1 MGKDLRRIIRIV
13 EVPIYLLTLAIGCL
27 NEGSTFFGLL
37 LLAISVFRLCK
48 MIKRVKKVRLRR
60 KTYGSQ

>member
-37 LLAISVFRLCK
+37 LLTISVFRLWTNHITDEHVYK
-48 MIKRVKKVRLRR
+48 DR
-60 KTYGSQ
+60 

>member
-13 EVPIYLLTLAIGCL
+13 EVPIYLLTLSIGCL

-37 LLAISVFRLCK
+37 LLGISVFRLW
-48 MIKRVKKVRLRR
+48 INHITDEHVYRDR
-60 KTYGSQ
+60 